1 MQKFKI
7 LYVEYF
13 FLDSKYVDLSTFATE
28 LSHLV
33 L

>member
-13 FLDSKYVDLSTFATE
+13 FLDGKYADSSTFATE